1 MEQVDPFKCLGC
13 NIAIY
18 RMNTDPEENI
28 RKYSSL
34 NGGIKYIFGER
45 S

>member
-1 MEQVDPFKCLGC
+1 
-13 NIAIY
+13 
-18 RMNTDPEENI
+18 MNTDPEENI